1 MSIKEAEFLLG
12 KVGDLDA
19 KVDAL
24 DENEQNQ
31 NKALKLISEAKSLR
45 KQVRDFGL
53 EKRILVF

>member
-1 MSIKEAEFLLG
+1 MSIKDAEELLKEAR
-12 KVGDLDA
+12 KIDS

-24 DENEQNQ
+24 DENEQN
-31 NKALKLISEAKSLR
+31 KSLKLISEAKSLR

>member
-45 KQVRDFGL
+45 K
-53 EKRILVF
+53 

>member
-1 MSIKEAEFLLG
+1 MSIKDIEELLKEAR
-12 KVGDLDA
+12 KIDS

-24 DENEQNQ
+24 DENEQNES
-31 NKALKLISEAKSLR
+31 LKLISEAKSLR